1 MPSGLIHSGK
11 PVDCETVVR
20 ALWAYIDR
28 ELSDEERAAVDE
40 HLAECAH
47 CRAHTDFERR
57 LVQSIA
63 ALRSEH
69 TEPDQL
75 RDRVL
80 DTLRRA
86 RAADG

>member
-28 ELSDEERAAVDE
+28 ELGDEERAAVDE
-40 HLAECAH
+40 HLAECEH

-57 LVQSIA
+57 LVHSIA
-63 ALRSEH
+63 SLRSEL

-75 RDRVL
+75 RHRVL
-80 DTLRRA
+80 DALRRA
-86 RAADG
+86 READG